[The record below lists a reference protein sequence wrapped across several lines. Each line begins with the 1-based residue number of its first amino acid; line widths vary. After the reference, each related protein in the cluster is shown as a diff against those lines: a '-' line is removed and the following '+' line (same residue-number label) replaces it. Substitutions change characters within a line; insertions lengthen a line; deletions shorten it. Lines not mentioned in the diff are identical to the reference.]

1 MVVSKRAA
9 TAEDYDLVRKWHHA
23 GFRDVVV
30 KQFGI
35 WDEVRQDAFFDDAWT
50 PEATEIIVADGIE
63 CGYCVV
69 EHRNNAIC
77 LIDLV
82 ISPEY
87 QGRSIGTSILT
98 GLQCQA
104 ATMGVPIHLRVLHAN
119 RAKELYA
126 RLGFKPTG
134 QTETHMMV
142 SWSPDQQ

>member
-1 MVVSKRAA
+1 VVVSKRAA

-69 EHRNNAIC
+69 EHR
-77 LIDLV
+77 
-82 ISPEY
+82 
-87 QGRSIGTSILT
+87 
-98 GLQCQA
+98 
-104 ATMGVPIHLRVLHAN
+104 
-119 RAKELYA
+119 AKELYA